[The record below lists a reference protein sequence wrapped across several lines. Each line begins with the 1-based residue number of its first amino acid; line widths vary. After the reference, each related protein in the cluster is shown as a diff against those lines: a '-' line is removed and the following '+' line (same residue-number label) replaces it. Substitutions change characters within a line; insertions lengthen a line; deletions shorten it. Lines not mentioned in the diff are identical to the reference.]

1 MVGIGKISDI
11 FAGRGVGFS
20 MHSEGNR
27 DGLRLTLEALA
38 TLDRGLLFVNLVDF
52 DMVYGHRNDIAGFAR
67 ALVELDRWLPEL
79 EAALRPEDA
88 VFITAD
94 HGNDPTT
101 PGTDH
106 TREQVPLLAFGPA
119 IRAGPPGHTR
129 VVRRPRTDDRRR
141 AGRRAAAER
150 RELPGRAARPGMKRA
165 LLAVPSLIAAKRDGR
180 ALTDPELRAIVA
192 GAARGD
198 IPDYQLSALLMAIVW
213 RGMTTR
219 ELSTWTEA
227 MIDSGERL
235 RWDRLRA
242 PAVDKHSTGG
252 VGDKISLP
260 LAPLVA
266 VCGLTVPMIAGRAL
280 GHTGGTLD
288 KLESIPGFR
297 TSLTTT
303 EIGRVL
309 ARAGFVLAGQ
319 TARLVPADRALYAL
333 RDATA
338 TVESIP
344 LIASSILSKKVA
356 EGARALVMDVKVG
369 SGAFLPERVQA
380 RELARTLIAL
390 GKQLGLPVRAFLTD
404 MDQPLGDAIG
414 NAAEVRESIDV
425 LRGGGPADV
434 RALTVRL
441 GAEMLVLGRVA
452 RDRHDGAR
460 RIEAAIGS
468 GAGLERFRLGV
479 RLQGGDR
486 ARDRRSAP
494 PAARPPRTGRARGQG
509 RRRHARRRRP
519 ARAGRDAAGRGPAAQ
534 GGPHRAG
541 RRDPPPRQGRH
552 RGVPRRPA
560 GHRRIR

>member
-1 MVGIGKISDI
+1 
-11 FAGRGVGFS
+11 
-20 MHSEGNR
+20 
-27 DGLRLTLEALA
+27 
-38 TLDRGLLFVNLVDF
+38 
-52 DMVYGHRNDIAGFAR
+52 
-67 ALVELDRWLPEL
+67 
-79 EAALRPEDA
+79 
-88 VFITAD
+88 
-94 HGNDPTT
+94 
-101 PGTDH
+101 
-106 TREQVPLLAFGPA
+106 
-119 IRAGPPGHTR
+119 
-129 VVRRPRTDDRRR
+129 
-141 AGRRAAAER
+141 
-150 RELPGRAARPGMKRA
+150 MKRA
-165 LLAVPSLIAAKRDGR
+165 LHRPARALIAVPSLIAAKRDGR
-180 ALTDPELRAIVA
+180 ELTDGELRAIVA
-192 GAARGD
+192 GAAQGT

-219 ELSTWTEA
+219 ELTTWTEA

-266 VCGLTVPMIAGRAL
+266 ACGLTVPMIAGRAL

-288 KLESIPGFR
+288 KLEAIPGFR
-297 TSLTTT
+297 TALTTT

-369 SGAFLPERVQA
+369 SGAFLPERAQA

-390 GKQLGLPVRAFLTD
+390 GARMGLPVRAFLTD

-452 RDRHDGAR
+452 RDGRDGAHR
-460 RIEAAIGS
+460 MEAAIAS

-479 RLQGGDR
+479 RLQGGDVRVIDDPDRLPR
-486 ARDRRSAP
+486 ARKARTIRAAHGGVVTRVDAGALGRAATLLGAGRLRKEDRIAP
-494 PAARPPRTGRARGQG
+494 GAAILLHAKIGARVARGDRLATVEFDDAERERAARPLIETAFAVGQARPRP
-509 RRRHARRRRP
+509 RP
-519 ARAGRDAAGRGPAAQ
+519 IVLEALGA
-534 GGPHRAG
+534 
-541 RRDPPPRQGRH
+541 
-552 RGVPRRPA
+552 
-560 GHRRIR
+560 

>member
-1 MVGIGKISDI
+1 MRRS
-11 FAGRGVGFS
+11 
-20 MHSEGNR
+20 
-27 DGLRLTLEALA
+27 
-38 TLDRGLLFVNLVDF
+38 
-52 DMVYGHRNDIAGFAR
+52 
-67 ALVELDRWLPEL
+67 
-79 EAALRPEDA
+79 
-88 VFITAD
+88 
-94 HGNDPTT
+94 
-101 PGTDH
+101 
-106 TREQVPLLAFGPA
+106 
-119 IRAGPPGHTR
+119 PP
-129 VVRRPRTDDRRR
+129 P
-141 AGRRAAAER
+141 
-150 RELPGRAARPGMKRA
+150 PMP
-165 LLAVPSLIAAKRDGR
+165 PLIAAKRDGR
-180 ALTDPELRAIVA
+180 ALTDGEIRAVVA

-219 ELSTWTEA
+219 ELVTWTAA

-235 RWDRLRA
+235 RWDALGA

-252 VGDKISLP
+252 VGDKISLA
-260 LAPLVA
+260 LAPLA
-266 VCGLTVPMIAGRAL
+266 AACGLTVPMIAGRAL

-288 KLESIPGFR
+288 KLEAIPGFR
-297 TSLTTT
+297 TALTGA

-369 SGAFLPERVQA
+369 SGAFLPERAQA
-380 RELARTLIAL
+380 RALARTLIAL
-390 GKQLGLPVRAFLTD
+390 GKRLGLPVRALLTD

-414 NAAEVRESIDV
+414 NAAEVRETIEV

-452 RDRHDGAR
+452 RDRRDGAR
-460 RIEAAIGS
+460 RIEAAIAS

-479 RLQGGDR
+479 RLQGGDPR
-486 ARDRRSAP
+486 AIDDPRRLPRGRHTRPIRAARRGVVTRVDAGLLGRAATLLGAGRLRKEDRIAP
-494 PAARPPRTGRARGQG
+494 GAAILLHAKIGTAVARGDAIATVEYDDAAREQAARPLVERAFEIGGARPRPRALVLETLG
-509 RRRHARRRRP
+509 
-519 ARAGRDAAGRGPAAQ
+519 
-534 GGPHRAG
+534 
-541 RRDPPPRQGRH
+541 
-552 RGVPRRPA
+552 
-560 GHRRIR
+560 